1 MRRLWIASLILL
13 ALFLASVWNAGEVR
27 DRTEHV
33 ITLLEQAEASLEAG
47 DRETALALMEQAN
60 SDWETHDL
68 FFQTVLNH
76 SIVDQVSIGLQE
88 ALAYLQD
95 RETGG
100 EYSAASAALM
110 QRLQMMMKMERL
122 TLGNLL

>member
-13 ALFLASVWNAGEVR
+13 ALFLASIWNAGEVR

-47 DRETALALMEQAN
+47 DRETALALTEQAN
-60 SDWETHDL
+60 SDWETHDM

-76 SIVDQVSIGLQE
+76 SIVDQVSIGLRE